1 VRTRTLTCVSATTKS
16 WQVASL
22 VHYVRLLADPNDEKS
37 LVEVINEPSRRIGQK
52 SVDKLLAQAAARNL
66 NPQGILIEMLK
77 GDLTQVEESFTSGQI
92 SRMAGFADIMRR
104 ILKSAVGENVRV
116 HSTLNRILLSSKS
129 RYYCS
134 LLLSCTITQRRNS
147 MEMLA
152 KHATKT
158 FPS

>member
-1 VRTRTLTCVSATTKS
+1 MHVGDTTKS
-16 WQVASL
+16 RQVASL

-77 GDLTQVEESFTSGQI
+77 GDLAQVEESFTSGQI

-116 HSTLNRILLSSKS
+116 DSTLDSMSLASKSEMLLS
-129 RYYCS
+129 
-134 LLLSCTITQRRNS
+134 LSFALVFQHPKKTI
-147 MEMLA
+147 A
-152 KHATKT
+152 W
-158 FPS
+158 